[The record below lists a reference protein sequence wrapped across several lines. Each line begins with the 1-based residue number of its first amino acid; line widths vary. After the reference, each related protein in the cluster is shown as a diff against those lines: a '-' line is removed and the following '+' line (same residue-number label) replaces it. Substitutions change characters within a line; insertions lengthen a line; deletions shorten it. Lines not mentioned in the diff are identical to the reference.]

1 MRDMSQRPY
10 PGANRHLKLRSH
22 HGSDFM
28 EKIVGMVGG
37 LGPFAT
43 VDYYRRTLAE
53 WERRFPGSAPRIVID
68 SLDVERVLRLVAVD
82 RGALIE
88 YVVGS
93 VKRLEAAGAHFA
105 VITSN
110 TTHVVFDDVTAR
122 CSIPLVSIVE
132 TCADEA
138 ARLKLQRCAL
148 IGARFTME
156 STLYPQ
162 AFTRRG
168 LDIVTPNEKE
178 RAWIHER
185 YVGQLLKGDFR
196 EETRT
201 ELVSIVQRLH
211 EKHTVDAVIL
221 GGTELPLLLRATTVA
236 GLPVLDTTGLHV
248 DAIVRRLA
256 A

>member
-1 MRDMSQRPY
+1 
-10 PGANRHLKLRSH
+10 
-22 HGSDFM
+22 
-28 EKIVGMVGG
+28 MVGG

-68 SLDVERVLRLVAVD
+68 SLDVERVLRLVAAD
-82 RGALIE
+82 RRALIE
-88 YVVGS
+88 YIVGS

-110 TTHVVFDDVTAR
+110 TTHVVFDEVAAR
-122 CSIPLVSIVE
+122 CSIPLISIVE

-138 ARLKLQRCAL
+138 ARVKLKRFAL

-156 STLYPQ
+156 STLYPE
-162 AFTRRG
+162 AFARRG
-168 LDIVTPNEKE
+168 LDIVTPDRQD

-185 YVGQLLKGDFR
+185 YVGQLVKGDFR
-196 EETRT
+196 DETRM
-201 ELVSIVQRLH
+201 EFVSIVQRLH
-211 EKHTVDAVIL
+211 EKHAVDAVIL
-221 GGTELPLLLRATTVA
+221 GGTELPLLLRTTTIA

-248 DAIVRRLA
+248 DALVRRLSVD
-256 A
+256 

>member
-1 MRDMSQRPY
+1 
-10 PGANRHLKLRSH
+10 
-22 HGSDFM
+22 M

-43 VDYYRRTLAE
+43 IDYYRRTLAE
-53 WERRFPGSAPRIVID
+53 WERRFPRSAPRIVID
-68 SLDVERVLRLVAVD
+68 SLDVEHVLRLVAAD
-82 RGALIE
+82 RAGLIE
-88 YVVGS
+88 YVVAS

-110 TTHVVFDDVTAR
+110 TTHVVFDEVSAR

-138 ARLKLQRCAL
+138 VRLKLKRFAL

-156 STLYPQ
+156 ATLYPQ

-168 LDIVTPNEKE
+168 LEIVTPDAQE

-185 YVGQLLKGDFR
+185 YVGQLVKGDFR
-196 EETRT
+196 DDTCA
-201 ELVSIVQRLH
+201 ELVAIVQRLH
-211 EKHTVDAVIL
+211 DKLTVDAVIL
-221 GGTELPLLLRATTVA
+221 GGTELPLLLRSTTVA

-256 A
+256 AA